1 MPAAERSFVDL
12 QLFIFVHSRSQRLF
26 FHLQGYEDAQSRQ
39 AIVSVRRELQQML
52 RSPLLMTEYGGR
64 YPTMLGHFPEPVL
77 RPGQAK
83 NLYSL

>member
-1 MPAAERSFVDL
+1 V
-12 QLFIFVHSRSQRLF
+12 
-26 FHLQGYEDAQSRQ
+26 QGYEDAQSRQ

-64 YPTMLGHFPEPVL
+64 YPTMLGHLPEPVL

-83 NLYSL
+83 NMLFIEDNSDSQCILTVFLIRIGSGFN

>member
-1 MPAAERSFVDL
+1 VSLVDS
-12 QLFIFVHSRSQRLF
+12 QRDIFVHLRSLRLF

-64 YPTMLGHFPEPVL
+64 YPTMLGHLPEPVL
-77 RPGQAK
+77 RPDQAK
-83 NLYSL
+83 NIYNL